1 MNQTLLQNRSQL
13 FQKNL
18 VQFGIL
24 KQLTD
29 SEWELKLKYIR
40 YRQIL
45 IFDAKKCQNAA
56 RQTMKKYIG

>member
-45 IFDAKKCQNAA
+45 ILDAKKCQNAA
-56 RQTMKKYIG
+56 RQTMKK